1 MTSRQTKKI
10 PPQPMPKL
18 SIEKRRTSFEEVA
31 LGYDWETAVLEAAR
45 CLQCKDAPCIGGCPA
60 DIDIPLFI
68 RYIQEDN
75 PAEAIRVIKEKN
87 NLPAVCG
94 RVCPQE
100 DQCQKACLLNKLGK
114 PINIGWLERFASDY
128 ELTHGISIPKI
139 SESNGRHIAV
149 VGSGPAGLTAAADL
163 ARDGFDVTLFEGL
176 HEFGGVL
183 MYGIPEFRLP
193 KKIVRVEVD
202 YIGKLG
208 VRLEKDTLIG
218 RTITIEELFEDG
230 YDAVFVGT
238 GAGTPRMLRIK
249 GENLNGIYSANEFLI
264 RVNLM
269 SAYEFPEWDT
279 PVMRGERVAVIGGG
293 NVAMDSARSALR
305 CGRKVCEDNEVT
317 VIYRRT
323 EKEMPARDDEIVNA
337 REEGVKFIFLA
348 TPVEFSGNEQGWVR
362 RATCIR
368 MKLGEPDESGR
379 CRPIPIEDGGFI
391 DVDIDSAIIA
401 IGQLSNRILLEATP
415 NLKTTKWNTIE
426 VNPETYET
434 SIKNVYAGGDI
445 VEGAA
450 TVISAIGG
458 GKRSAASIAN
468 NIS

>member
-1 MTSRQTKKI
+1 
-10 PPQPMPKL
+10 MPKL
-18 SIEKRRTSFEEVA
+18 SVEKRRVSFEEVA
-31 LGYDWETAVLEAAR
+31 LGYDRESAVLEATR
-45 CLQCKDAPCIGGCPA
+45 CLQCKDAPCVDGCPA
-60 DIDIPLFI
+60 GIDIPQFI
-68 RYIQEDN
+68 RCIREDYS
-75 PAEAIRVIKEKN
+75 ADAIRVIKEKN

-100 DQCQKACLLNKLGK
+100 DQCQKACVLNKLGK

-128 ELTHGISIPKI
+128 ELAHGISIPEI
-139 SESNGRHIAV
+139 SDTNGRRVAV

-163 ARDGFDVTLFEGL
+163 VKDGFGVTLFEGL

-193 KKIVRVEVD
+193 KKIVRSEVN
-202 YIGKLG
+202 YIEKLG
-208 VRLEKDTLIG
+208 VKLEKNTIIG
-218 RTITIEELFEDG
+218 RTITVDELFEDG

-238 GAGTPRMLRIK
+238 GAGTPRMLKIK

-293 NVAMDSARSALR
+293 NVAMDAARSALR
-305 CGRKVCEDNEVT
+305 CGRRVCEDNEVII
-317 VIYRRT
+317 IYRRT
-323 EKEMPARDDEIVNA
+323 EREMPARDDEIVNA
-337 REEGVKFIFLA
+337 REEGVKFQFLA
-348 TPVEFSGNEQGWVR
+348 TPIEFSGDGQGWVR
-362 RATCIR
+362 RAICIR

-391 DVDIDSAIIA
+391 EVDIDSAIVA
-401 IGQLSNRILLEATP
+401 IGQLSNRMLLEATP
-415 NLKTTKWNTIE
+415 DLKTSKWNTIE
-426 VNPETYET
+426 VNPDTYET

-458 GKRSAASIAN
+458 GKKSAASIAGKT
-468 NIS
+468 S